1 MNSQNTS
8 KKRVPV
14 GGGST
19 GSISPK
25 SYQQRNQNAFN
36 TGRLNDEF
44 GSENSF
50 NSSLQGLSDFDGS
63 VNEIQSDHPCLSRCP
78 AFIGNPLMDG
88 YDWVQDEVFVKK
100 CGCAKDSCFRHTMCW
115 AIVIFVAL
123 FLALFALED
132 FAAKYSYS
140 TIDLNWREK
149 LKIDSSVDVMTPDGR
164 WCPAVITDA
173 SETKITVRPQDEN
186 EEDFEFHLDRDTPRI
201 DLPGKKT
208 SNQEIQ
214 MQEFDMKL
222 KAHIEEQQQATQKLQ
237 KALNA
242 KGNDIDA
249 IKKEID
255 VYSNSLDKVQEKVVT
270 AISDFQT
277 RMDLEM
283 KAIDDNVQKIQ
294 KNVDSL
300 ESRITSLESEQ
311 FDATQVQRM
320 VDSRV
325 NELCSPKVNELRK
338 EFNSVLG
345 SSGSGTV
352 TWEKIEDLIDESV
365 NYYIYAD
372 ATGEVDYISDV
383 VQCSATFTHYDFFDR
398 VMAVAL
404 GAYKPCDKVLEPV
417 RRSGDCWPM
426 EGSEGYLIFKLSKPI
441 EVTHIRMDH
450 IDQRVSTKPD
460 TTPKNFK
467 ISVSETKGGP
477 FEDLPLV
484 SSKYVIDGGAS
495 QIFQTEEEA
504 SKKLGFVNFVKFDI
518 LSNYGN
524 EFYTCLYRL
533 RVHGKQ
539 RTVDEL

>member
-25 SYQQRNQNAFN
+25 SYQQRNQN
-36 TGRLNDEF
+36 
-44 GSENSF
+44 
-50 NSSLQGLSDFDGS
+50 

-78 AFIGNPLMDG
+78 SFIGNPLMDG

-201 DLPGKKT
+201 DLPGIKT
-208 SNQEIQ
+208 SNQ
-214 MQEFDMKL
+214 KL
-222 KAHIEEQQQATQKLQ
+222 KAHMEEQQQATQKLQ

-311 FDATQVQRM
+311 FDTTQVQRM

-450 IDQRVSTKPD
+450 IDQRVSTKPN

-467 ISVSETKGGP
+467 ISVSKTKGGP

-539 RTVDEL
+539 RTVDES